1 MYNKII
7 KGIAVCNP
15 VDIDKDYL
23 LFTVDYAIK
32 MGFNHMQIVG
42 PIHDAVKGNIDGM
55 TLYRKYS
62 MFNEEK
68 DLAYVNHAVEAV
80 NEACVKTVASGIK
93 TYVWHH
99 ELELPIAFKEVYPE
113 ILNSCG
119 DVEVTHPLVQ
129 NFLEHKIIDFFY
141 AYPKVDG
148 IILTLHETKIPLL
161 KLKNQKL
168 GKTQRVK
175 YVTQIFFDICQKL
188 GKELVV
194 RPFASL
200 EEDYVMMAKAYE
212 EISTEL
218 LVMDKWTQFDWSL
231 TMPHNA
237 FYHKI
242 KNNPLFV
249 EGDIFGEFFG
259 KGRLPLML
267 KEHIAGKFDY
277 CEGFAPKGYVARID
291 RAGLDPFGDVN
302 EVNIHIMHAHLN
314 QKDVDAEIDAF
325 FHGKYPGA
333 WAEVRALMEQTEGV
347 LKKIF
352 YAKGYYFTEL
362 SLFPTLNHCKNHYY
376 FEMMRENCD
385 VASNEWYIPKNWE
398 RGALDGLLAEKEAA
412 FAETIE
418 LFTCLTALKGRIAQD
433 EYDKLWVK
441 FCNLKLV
448 AEIWLLLTK
457 IFMDYAKFFETRD
470 ENSALAL
477 EEDVT
482 KLMEVNLHGV
492 ELLGDKFYLLS
503 ISEYFTSGGSI
514 EAFAEEIRES
524 FRLEREAVECIEKEG
539 TDCLDKKELLDYV
552 ICGGAMEGHGLQKEV
567 NFSDT
572 LVRDGAL
579 CRIPGNKRGMEWSSI
594 NAHGWFSYEVKVKPL
609 AQNEIHIVMGSI
621 GEMLEVR
628 VTIGEKE
635 YEIREKVCGR
645 KELIFPYTAGEGCN
659 GVRIRFDKI
668 SGYTPCV
675 FAIKINKEGL
685 R

>member
-1 MYNKII
+1 MNNKKM

-23 LFTVDYAIK
+23 LFTVDYAAK
-32 MGFNHMQIVG
+32 MGFNHMQFVG

-62 MFNEEK
+62 MFNDEK
-68 DLAYVNHAVEAV
+68 NSIYVKHAMEAI
-80 NEACVKTVASGIK
+80 NEACVKTVSSGIK

-99 ELELPIAFKEVYPE
+99 ELELPSSFKEVYPE
-113 ILNSCG
+113 VLNNCG
-119 DVEVTHPLVQ
+119 DIEVTHPLVKD
-129 NFLEHKIIDFFY
+129 FLEHKIIDFFY
-141 AYPKVDG
+141 AYPGVDG

-161 KLKNQKL
+161 KLKDQKL
-168 GKTQRVK
+168 GKIERVK
-175 YVTQIFFDICQKL
+175 YVTQILFETCEKL

-200 EEDYVMMAKAYE
+200 EEDYIMMAKAYE
-212 EISTEL
+212 EISTDL

-242 KNNPLFV
+242 KNNPLVV

-267 KEHIAGKFDY
+267 KEHIADKFNY
-277 CEGFAPKGYVARID
+277 CEGFVPRGYVARID
-291 RAGLDPFGDVN
+291 RAGQNPFGDVN
-302 EVNIHIMHAHLN
+302 EVNIHILHAHLN
-314 QKDVDAEIDAF
+314 GKNVEQEINAF
-325 FHGKYPGA
+325 FSEKYHLAAFG
-333 WAEVRALMEQTEGV
+333 VRKLMEQTEAV

-376 FEMMRENCD
+376 FEMMREHYD
-385 VASNEWYIPKNWE
+385 IASNEWYIPRDWE
-398 RGALDGLLAEKEAA
+398 RGELKTLLEEKASAAIEAGILLERLESIKDTFDREDYKALW
-412 FAETIE
+412 T
-418 LFTCLTALKGRIAQD
+418 
-433 EYDKLWVK
+433 K
-441 FCNLKLV
+441 FCNLKIV
-448 AEIWLLLTK
+448 ARIWLSLTK
-457 IFMDYAKFFETRD
+457 VFIDYVKYFENR
-470 ENSALAL
+470 ENTFKDSL
-477 EEDVT
+477 EKGIEELLEWNRCG
-482 KLMEVNLHGV
+482 K
-492 ELLGDKFYLLS
+492 ELLGNEFYLLS
-503 ISEYFTSGGSI
+503 ISEYFTSGGSV
-514 EAFAEEIRES
+514 EAFAEEVRES
-524 FRLEREAVECIEKEG
+524 FRLEREAVERIEQE
-539 TDCLDKKELLDYV
+539 EVLDYV
-552 ICGGAMEGHGLQKEV
+552 VCGGAMEGHRLQKEV

-609 AQNEIHIVMGSI
+609 EENEIHIRMGSI

-635 YEIREKVCGR
+635 YEIREKVCGC
-645 KELIFPYTAGEGCN
+645 KDLTFVYTPNEECN
-659 GVRIRFDKI
+659 SVRIRFDKI

-675 FAIKINKEGL
+675 FLIKVI
-685 R
+685 

>member
-1 MYNKII
+1 MHNKKI
-7 KGIAVCNP
+7 KGLAVCNP

-23 LFTVDYAIK
+23 LFTVDYAAK
-32 MGFNHMQIVG
+32 MGFNHIQIVG

-62 MFNEEK
+62 MFNVEK
-68 DLAYVNHAVEAV
+68 DLGYVEYAMEAV
-80 NEACVKTVASGIK
+80 NEACVKTVTSGIK

-99 ELELPIAFKEVYPE
+99 ELELPSVFKEVYPE
-113 ILNSCG
+113 VLNNCG
-119 DVEVTHPLVQ
+119 DIEVTHPLVKD
-129 NFLEHKIIDFFY
+129 FLEHKIIDFFY
-141 AYPKVDG
+141 AYPNIDG

-161 KLKNQKL
+161 KLKDQKL
-168 GKTQRVK
+168 GKIERVK
-175 YVTQIFFDICQKL
+175 YVTQILLDTCKGL
-188 GKELVV
+188 GKELIV

-212 EISTEL
+212 EISTDL

-237 FYHKI
+237 FYAKI

-259 KGRLPLML
+259 KGQLPLML
-267 KEHIAGKFDY
+267 KEHIADKYAY
-277 CEGFAPKGYVARID
+277 CESFAPKGYVARID
-291 RAGLDPFGDVN
+291 RAGLDSFGDVN

-314 QKDVDAEIDAF
+314 QKDVDKEIDAF
-325 FHGKYPGA
+325 FGEKYPKVGTA
-333 WAEVRALMEQTEGV
+333 VRALMEQTEWV

-385 VASNEWYIPKNWE
+385 IASNEWYIPRDWE
-398 RGALDGLLAEKEAA
+398 RGTLESLLAEKEAA
-412 FAETIE
+412 FHEATE
-418 LFTCLTALKGRIAQD
+418 LLERLTKLKGRLAQE
-433 EYDKLWVK
+433 EYEKLRVK

-448 AEIWLLLTK
+448 AEIWLLLTR
-457 IFMDYAKFFETRD
+457 IFMDYVKYFQTR
-470 ENSALAL
+470 ENTYTIAL
-477 EEDVT
+477 EEDIT
-482 KLMEVNLHGV
+482 RLLEVNRCGA

-503 ISEYFTSGGSI
+503 ISEYFTSGGSV
-514 EAFAEEIRES
+514 EDFAKDVRES
-524 FRLEREAVECIEKEG
+524 FRLEREAVECIEQE
-539 TDCLDKKELLDYV
+539 DVLDYV
-552 ICGGAMEGHGLQKEV
+552 VCGGAMEGHRLQKEV

-572 LVRDGAL
+572 LVLDGAL
-579 CRIPGNKRGMEWSSI
+579 CRIPGNKRGMKWSSI

-609 AQNEIHIVMGSI
+609 EENEIHVVMGSI

-635 YEIREKVCGR
+635 YEIRENACGR
-645 KELIFPYTAGEGCN
+645 KALVLHYMPDKGCSF
-659 GVRIRFDKI
+659 VRIRFDKI

-675 FAIKINKEGL
+675 FEIKVV
-685 R
+685 

>member
-1 MYNKII
+1 MRVGERQEII

-23 LFTVDYAIK
+23 LFTVDYAAK
-32 MGFNHMQIVG
+32 MGFNHIQIVG

-55 TLYRKYS
+55 TMYHKYS
-62 MFNEEK
+62 MFNDEK
-68 DLAYVNHAVEAV
+68 DLDYVKHAMEAV

-99 ELELPIAFKEVYPE
+99 ELELPSAFKEVYPE
-113 ILNSCG
+113 VLNSCG
-119 DVEVTHPLVQ
+119 DIEVTHPLVKD
-129 NFLEHKIIDFFY
+129 FLEHKIMDFFY
-141 AYPKVDG
+141 AYPDIDG

-161 KLKNQKL
+161 KLKDQKL

-175 YVTQIFFDICQKL
+175 YVTQILFDICQKL
-188 GKELVV
+188 GKKLVV

-277 CEGFAPKGYVARID
+277 CEGFSPRGYVARID

-302 EVNIHIMHAHLN
+302 EVNIHILHAHLN
-314 QKDVDAEIDAF
+314 RKDVEKEIDAF
-325 FHGKYPGA
+325 FREKYPDA
-333 WAEVRALMEQTEGV
+333 WVEVRALMEQTEGV

-352 YAKGYYFTEL
+352 YANGYYFTEL

-376 FEMMRENCD
+376 FEMMRVNCD
-385 VASNEWYIPKNWE
+385 IASNEWYIP
-398 RGALDGLLAEKEAA
+398 RGWQRGMLEGLLEEKESAA
-412 FAETIE
+412 DEAAELLARLTE
-418 LFTCLTALKGRIAQD
+418 LKDRLTQE

-448 AEIWLLLTK
+448 AEIWLLLTR
-457 IFMDYAKFFETRD
+457 IFMDYAKYFQTR
-470 ENSALAL
+470 ENTYAIAL
-477 EEDVT
+477 EEHIT
-482 KLMEVNLHGV
+482 RILEVNRCGA
-492 ELLGDKFYLLS
+492 ELLSDKFYLLS

-524 FRLEREAVECIEKEG
+524 FRLEREAVERIEQEKV
-539 TDCLDKKELLDYV
+539 LDYV
-552 ICGGAMEGHGLQKEV
+552 VCGGAMEGHRLQKEV

-594 NAHGWFSYEVKVKPL
+594 NAHGWFSYELKVKPL
-609 AQNEIHIVMGSI
+609 TEHEIHIVMGSVE
-621 GEMLEVR
+621 EMLEVR

-645 KELIFPYTAGEGCN
+645 KELIFPYAAGEGCN
-659 GVRIRFDKI
+659 AVRIRFDKI

-675 FAIKINKEGL
+675 FVIKVNKE
-685 R
+685 

>member
-1 MYNKII
+1 MRSNERQERI

-23 LFTVDYAIK
+23 LFTVDYAAK

-62 MFNEEK
+62 MFNDEK
-68 DLAYVNHAVEAV
+68 DFAYVNHAVEAV
-80 NEACVKTVASGIK
+80 NEACVKTTACGIK
-93 TYVWHH
+93 SYVWHH
-99 ELELPIAFKEVYPE
+99 ELELPSAFREVYPE
-113 ILNSCG
+113 VLNSCG
-119 DVEVTHPLVQ
+119 DIEVTHPLVKD
-129 NFLEHKIIDFFY
+129 FLEHKIIDFFY
-141 AYPKVDG
+141 AYPNIDG

-161 KLKNQKL
+161 KLKDQKL
-168 GKTQRVK
+168 GKIERVK
-175 YVTQIFFDICQKL
+175 YVTQILFDICQKL

-212 EISTEL
+212 EISTDL

-277 CEGFAPKGYVARID
+277 CESFAPRGYVARID

-302 EVNIHIMHAHLN
+302 EVNIHMMHAHLN
-314 QKDVDAEIDAF
+314 RKDVEKEIDTF
-325 FHGKYPGA
+325 FQEKYPDA

-352 YAKGYYFTEL
+352 YAKEYYFTEL

-376 FEMMRENCD
+376 FEMMRTNCD
-385 VASNEWYIPKNWE
+385 IASNEWYIP
-398 RGALDGLLAEKEAA
+398 RGWQRGMLEGLLEEKAAA
-412 FAETIE
+412 FSEATE
-418 LFTCLTALKGRIAQD
+418 LLARLTELKDRLTQE

-448 AEIWLLLTK
+448 AEIWLLLTR
-457 IFMDYAKFFETRD
+457 IFMDYAKYFETRED
-470 ENSALAL
+470 VYAQAL
-477 EEDVT
+477 EEHVT
-482 KLMEVNLHGV
+482 KLLDVNRYGA
-492 ELLGDKFYLLS
+492 ELLGNKFYLLS
-503 ISEYFTSGGSI
+503 ISEYFSSGGSI

-524 FRLEREAVECIEKEG
+524 FQLEREAAKRIEKE
-539 TDCLDKKELLDYV
+539 ENVLDYV
-552 ICGGAMEGHGLQKEV
+552 VCGGAMEGHKLQKEV

-572 LVRDGAL
+572 FVRDGAL

-594 NAHGWFSYEVKVKPL
+594 KAHGWFSYEVEVKPL
-609 AQNEIHIVMGSI
+609 TEHEIHIVMGSI
-621 GEMLEVR
+621 GEQLEIR
-628 VTIGEKE
+628 VTIGDET
-635 YEIREKVCGR
+635 YEICEKACGR
-645 KELIFPYTAGEGCN
+645 KEFIIHYTAGAECN
-659 GVRIRFDKI
+659 AVMIRFDKI
-668 SGYTPCV
+668 SEYTPCV
-675 FAIKINKEGL
+675 FVIKINKEG
-685 R
+685 

>member
-1 MYNKII
+1 MRTSERKQII

-23 LFTVDYAIK
+23 LFTVDYAAE

-42 PIHDAVKGNIDGM
+42 PIHDAVKGNVDGM

-62 MFNEEK
+62 MFNDEK
-68 DLAYVNHAVEAV
+68 DLPYVKHAVEAV
-80 NEACVKTVASGIK
+80 NEACVKTISHGIK

-99 ELELPIAFKEVYPE
+99 ELELPSAFKEVYPE
-113 ILNSCG
+113 VLNNCG
-119 DVEVTHPLVQ
+119 DIEVTHPLVKD
-129 NFLEHKIIDFFY
+129 FLEHKIIDFFY
-141 AYPKVDG
+141 AYPNIDG

-161 KLKNQKL
+161 KLKDQKL
-168 GKTQRVK
+168 GKIERVK
-175 YVTQIFFDICQKL
+175 YVTQILFDTCKGL
-188 GKELVV
+188 GKELIV

-212 EISTEL
+212 EISTDL

-267 KEHIAGKFDY
+267 KEHIAGKFNY
-277 CEGFAPKGYVARID
+277 CEDFSPRGYVARID
-291 RAGLDPFGDVN
+291 RTGQDPFGDVN

-314 QKDVDAEIDAF
+314 QKDVNKEIDAF
-325 FHGKYPGA
+325 FREKYPVA
-333 WAEVRALMEQTEGV
+333 WAEVRALMEQTEAV

-362 SLFPTLNHCKNHYY
+362 SLFPGLNHCKNHYY

-385 VASNEWYIPKNWE
+385 IASNEWYIPRDWE
-398 RGALDGLLAEKEAA
+398 RGTLEDLLAEKETAA
-412 FAETIE
+412 SEAAELLE
-418 LFTCLTALKGRIAQD
+418 CLTELKDRLAEE

-448 AEIWLLLTK
+448 AEIWLVLNRT
-457 IFMDYAKFFETRD
+457 FMDYAKYFETRD
-470 ENSALAL
+470 DKYVDTL
-477 EEDVT
+477 EENIT
-482 KLMEVNLHGV
+482 KLLDVNRYGA

-524 FRLEREAVECIEKEG
+524 FRLEREAVERIEQEKV
-539 TDCLDKKELLDYV
+539 LDYV
-552 ICGGAMEGHGLQKEV
+552 ICGGAMEGHRLQKEV

-572 LVRDGAL
+572 FVRDGAL

-594 NAHGWFSYEVKVKPL
+594 NAHGWFSYEVKVKPYHEN
-609 AQNEIHIVMGSI
+609 AFEILMDSSDEELEVGIII
-621 GEMLEVR
+621 GENEYLIHKKIVGRTPILISYTENQGNTSARIHFNKVSSYTPF
-628 VTIGEKE
+628 V
-635 YEIREKVCGR
+635 YEIKV
-645 KELIFPYTAGEGCN
+645 KL
-659 GVRIRFDKI
+659 
-668 SGYTPCV
+668 
-675 FAIKINKEGL
+675 
-685 R
+685 

>member
-1 MYNKII
+1 MYDETI

-15 VDIDKDYL
+15 VDIDKEYL
-23 LFTVDYAIK
+23 LFTVDYAAK
-32 MGFNHMQIVG
+32 MGFNHIQIVG

-55 TLYRKYS
+55 TMYRKYS
-62 MFNEEK
+62 MFNDEK
-68 DLAYVNHAVEAV
+68 DLAYVKHAVESV

-93 TYVWHH
+93 NYVWHH
-99 ELELPIAFKEVYPE
+99 ELELPSAFKEVYPE
-113 ILNSCG
+113 VLNSCG
-119 DVEVTHPLVQ
+119 DIEVTHPLVKD
-129 NFLEHKIIDFFY
+129 FLEHKIIDFFY
-141 AYPKVDG
+141 VYPNVDG

-168 GKTQRVK
+168 GKIERVK
-175 YVTQIFFDICQKL
+175 YVTQILFDICQKL

-200 EEDYVMMAKAYE
+200 EEDYVMMTKAYE
-212 EISTEL
+212 EISTNL
-218 LVMDKWTQFDWSL
+218 LIMDKWTQFDWSL

-259 KGRLPLML
+259 KGCLPLML

-291 RAGLDPFGDVN
+291 RAGLDPFDDVN

-314 QKDVDAEIDAF
+314 RKDVEKEIDAF
-325 FHGKYPGA
+325 FQEKYPDA

-376 FEMMRENCD
+376 FEMMRENCGI
-385 VASNEWYIPKNWE
+385 ASNEWYIPRGWE
-398 RGALDGLLAEKEAA
+398 RGTLEGLLEEKETA
-412 FAETIE
+412 FREATEMLERLTE
-418 LFTCLTALKGRIAQD
+418 LKRRLEQK

-441 FCNLKLV
+441 YCNLKLV
-448 AEIWLLLTK
+448 AEIWLELTI
-457 IFMDYAKFFETRD
+457 IFMDYVKYFETRED
-470 ENSALAL
+470 TYAVSL
-477 EEDVT
+477 EEHIT
-482 KLMEVNLHGV
+482 RLLEVNRCGA
-492 ELLGDKFYLLS
+492 ELLGDKFYLLN

-514 EAFAEEIRES
+514 EDFAEEVRES
-524 FRLEREAVECIEKEG
+524 FHLEREAVDRIEQEKV
-539 TDCLDKKELLDYV
+539 LDYV
-552 ICGGAMEGHGLQKEV
+552 VCGGVMEGHKLQKEV

-572 LVRDGAL
+572 LVRDGTL

-594 NAHGWFSYEVKVKPL
+594 NAHGWFSYELKVKP
-609 AQNEIHIVMGSI
+609 QTENEIHVVMGST
-621 GEMLEVR
+621 GEQLEVR
-628 VTIGEKE
+628 VTIGEKD
-635 YEIREKVCGR
+635 YEVRENVCGR
-645 KELIFPYTAGEGCN
+645 KELIFPYTAGEGCSS
-659 GVRIRFDKI
+659 VRIRFDKV
-668 SGYTPCV
+668 SGYVPYV
-675 FAIKINKEGL
+675 FMIKVV
-685 R
+685 

>member
-1 MYNKII
+1 MHNEKI

-15 VDIDKDYL
+15 VDIDKDYI
-23 LFTVDYAIK
+23 LFTVDYAAK

-62 MFNEEK
+62 SFNDEK
-68 DLAYVNHAVEAV
+68 DLAYVEHAMKAV
-80 NEACVKTVASGIK
+80 NETCVKTVTSGIK

-99 ELELPIAFKEVYPE
+99 ELELPSVFKEVYPE
-113 ILNSCG
+113 VLNNCG
-119 DVEVTHPLVQ
+119 DIEVTHPLVKD
-129 NFLEHKIIDFFY
+129 FLEHKIIDFFY
-141 AYPKVDG
+141 AYPNIDG

-161 KLKNQKL
+161 KLKDQKL
-168 GKTQRVK
+168 GKIERVK
-175 YVTQIFFDICQKL
+175 YVTQILFDTCKGL
-188 GKELVV
+188 GKELIV

-212 EISTEL
+212 EISTDL

-237 FYHKI
+237 FYGKI

-259 KGRLPLML
+259 KGQLPLML
-267 KEHIAGKFDY
+267 KEHIADKYAY
-277 CEGFAPKGYVARID
+277 CESFTPKGYVARID
-291 RAGLDPFGDVN
+291 RAGLDSFGDVN

-314 QKDVDAEIDAF
+314 QKDVDKEIDAF
-325 FHGKYPGA
+325 FGEKYPKAGTA
-333 WAEVRALMEQTEGV
+333 VRALMEQTEGV

-385 VASNEWYIPKNWE
+385 IASNEWYIPRGWE
-398 RGALDGLLAEKEAA
+398 RGTLEGLLTEKETA
-412 FAETIE
+412 FHEATE
-418 LFTCLTALKGRIAQD
+418 LLKCLTELKGRLTQE

-448 AEIWLLLTK
+448 AEIWLALTR
-457 IFMDYAKFFETRD
+457 IFMDYVKYFETR
-470 ENSALAL
+470 ENTYAIAL
-477 EEDVT
+477 EEHIT
-482 KLMEVNLHGV
+482 RLLEVNRYGA

-514 EAFAEEIRES
+514 EDFAEEVRES
-524 FRLEREAVECIEKEG
+524 FHLEREAVERIEQK
-539 TDCLDKKELLDYV
+539 DVLDYV
-552 ICGGAMEGHGLQKEV
+552 VCGGAMEGHRLQKEV

-572 LVRDGAL
+572 LVLDGAL
-579 CRIPGNKRGMEWSSI
+579 CRIPGNKRGMKWSSI

-609 AQNEIHIVMGSI
+609 EVNEIHVVMGST

-635 YEIREKVCGR
+635 YEIRENVCGR
-645 KELIFPYTAGEGCN
+645 KELVFHYMPDEGCSL
-659 GVRIRFDKI
+659 VRVRFDKI

-675 FAIKINKEGL
+675 FEIKVS
-685 R
+685 

>member
-1 MYNKII
+1 MRAGERQEII

-23 LFTVDYAIK
+23 LFTVDYAVK

-42 PIHDAVKGNIDGM
+42 PIHDAIKGNIDGM

-62 MFNEEK
+62 MFNDEK
-68 DLAYVNHAVEAV
+68 DLSYVKHAVESV

-99 ELELPIAFKEVYPE
+99 ELELPSAFKEAYPE
-113 ILNSCG
+113 VLNNCG
-119 DVEVTHPLVQ
+119 DIEVTHPLVKD
-129 NFLEHKIIDFFY
+129 FLEHKIIDFFY

-161 KLKNQKL
+161 KLKDQKL
-168 GKTQRVK
+168 GKIQRVK
-175 YVTQIFFDICQKL
+175 YVTQILFDICQKL

-212 EISTEL
+212 EISTDL

-277 CEGFAPKGYVARID
+277 CEGFLPRGYVTRID

-314 QKDVDAEIDAF
+314 RKDVDKEIDTF
-325 FHGKYPGA
+325 FRAKYPEA
-333 WAEVRALMEQTEGV
+333 ASEIRALMEQTEGV

-385 VASNEWYIPKNWE
+385 IASNEWYIP
-398 RGALDGLLAEKEAA
+398 RGWQRGRLEGLLEEKELAAEEAAGLLAR
-412 FAETIE
+412 
-418 LFTCLTALKGRIAQD
+418 LTDLKDRITQE

-457 IFMDYAKFFETRD
+457 IFMDYVKYFEIREDTYVAK
-470 ENSALAL
+470 L

-482 KLMEVNLHGV
+482 KLLEVNRYGA
-492 ELLGDKFYLLS
+492 ELLHDKFYLLS

-514 EAFAEEIRES
+514 EAFTEEIRES
-524 FRLEREAVECIEKEG
+524 FHLEREAVERMEKDD
-539 TDCLDKKELLDYV
+539 TDCSDKKELLDYV
-552 ICGGAMEGHGLQKEV
+552 ICGGAMEGHRLQKEV

-572 LVRDGAL
+572 LVRDGVL

-594 NAHGWFSYEVKVKPL
+594 NAHGWFSYELKVKPMTEH
-609 AQNEIHIVMGSI
+609 EIYIVMGSI
-621 GEMLEVR
+621 GERLEAR
-628 VTIGEKE
+628 ITIGEKE
-635 YEIREKVCGR
+635 YEVRETVCGC
-645 KELIFPYTAGEGCN
+645 KGLKFPYTAEEGCN
-659 GVRIRFDKI
+659 SVRIRFDKI

-675 FAIKINKEGL
+675 FMITVV
-685 R
+685 

>member
-1 MYNKII
+1 MRAGERQEII

-23 LFTVDYAIK
+23 LFTVDYAAK
-32 MGFNHMQIVG
+32 MGFNHIQIVG
-42 PIHDAVKGNIDGM
+42 PIHDAIKGNIDGM
-55 TLYRKYS
+55 TMYRKYS
-62 MFNEEK
+62 MFNNEK
-68 DLAYVNHAVEAV
+68 DLAYVKHAVESV

-99 ELELPIAFKEVYPE
+99 ELELPSAFKEVYPE
-113 ILNSCG
+113 VLNSCG
-119 DVEVTHPLVQ
+119 DIEVTHPLVKD
-129 NFLEHKIIDFFY
+129 FLEHKIIDFFY
-141 AYPKVDG
+141 AYPDIDG

-161 KLKNQKL
+161 KLKDQKL
-168 GKTQRVK
+168 GKIERVK
-175 YVTQIFFDICQKL
+175 YVTQILFDICQKL

-314 QKDVDAEIDAF
+314 RKDVEKEIDAF
-325 FHGKYPGA
+325 FRAKYPEA
-333 WAEVRALMEQTEGV
+333 ASEVRALMEQTEGV

-352 YAKGYYFTEL
+352 YANGYYFTEL

-376 FEMMRENCD
+376 FEMMRANCD
-385 VASNEWYIPKNWE
+385 IASNEWYIP
-398 RGALDGLLAEKEAA
+398 RGWQRGMLEGLLEEKASAADEAA
-412 FAETIE
+412 E
-418 LFTCLTALKGRIAQD
+418 LFACLTELKDRLTQE

-441 FCNLKLV
+441 FCNLKMV
-448 AEIWLLLTK
+448 AEIWLLLTR
-457 IFMDYAKFFETRD
+457 IFMDYAKYFETRED
-470 ENSALAL
+470 AYAHAL
-477 EEDVT
+477 EEHVT
-482 KLMEVNLHGV
+482 ELLEVNRYGA

-524 FRLEREAVECIEKEG
+524 FQLEREAVECIEKEANV
-539 TDCLDKKELLDYV
+539 LDYV
-552 ICGGAMEGHGLQKEV
+552 VCGGAMEGHRLQKEV

-628 VTIGEKE
+628 VIIGEKE
-635 YEIREKVCGR
+635 YEIREKICGC
-645 KELIFPYTAGEGCN
+645 KELIFPYAAGEGCN

-675 FAIKINKEGL
+675 LVIKVNKE
-685 R
+685 

>member
-1 MYNKII
+1 MHNEKI
-7 KGIAVCNP
+7 KGIAVSNP

-23 LFTVDYAIK
+23 LYTVDYAAK
-32 MGFNHMQIVG
+32 MGFNHMQFVG
-42 PIHDAVKGNIDGM
+42 PIHDVVKGNIDGM
-55 TLYRKYS
+55 TLYRKYG
-62 MFNEEK
+62 MFNDEK
-68 DLAYVNHAVEAV
+68 DLDYVEYAMEAV
-80 NEACVKTVASGIK
+80 NEACVKTVTSGIK

-99 ELELPIAFKEVYPE
+99 ELELPSAFKLVYPE
-113 ILNSCG
+113 VLNGCG
-119 DVEVTHPLVQ
+119 DIEVTHPLVKD
-129 NFLEHKIIDFFY
+129 FLEHKIMDFFY

-168 GKTQRVK
+168 GKIERVK
-175 YVTQIFFDICQKL
+175 YVTQILFDTCKAL

-200 EEDYVMMAKAYE
+200 EEDYVMMTKGYE
-212 EISTEL
+212 EISTDL

-237 FYHKI
+237 FYSKI

-259 KGRLPLML
+259 KGQLPLML
-267 KEHIAGKFDY
+267 KEHIAGKFSY
-277 CEGFAPKGYVARID
+277 CESFAPRGYVARID

-314 QKDVDAEIDAF
+314 QKDVDKEIDAF
-325 FHGKYPGA
+325 FREKYQDA
-333 WAEVRALMEQTEGV
+333 WAEVRTLMEQTENV
-347 LKKIF
+347 LKKVF

-385 VASNEWYIPKNWE
+385 IASNEWYIPKNWE
-398 RGALDGLLAEKEAA
+398 RGTLESLLAEKEVA
-412 FAETIE
+412 FVEATT
-418 LFTCLTALKGRIAQD
+418 LFQCLTKLEGRMAQE

-448 AEIWLLLTK
+448 AEIWLTLTM
-457 IFMDYAKFFETRD
+457 IFMDYVKYFGTRD
-470 ENSALAL
+470 DKYVVSL
-477 EEDVT
+477 EANIE
-482 KLMEVNLHGV
+482 KLLEVNRQDA
-492 ELLGDKFYLLS
+492 ELLSNKFYLLS

-524 FRLEREAVECIEKEG
+524 FRLEREAVGCMEQEKV
-539 TDCLDKKELLDYV
+539 LDYV
-552 ICGGAMEGHGLQKEV
+552 CGGAMEGHRLQKEV

-572 LVRDGAL
+572 LVRDEAL

-594 NAHGWFSYEVKVKPL
+594 NAHGWFSYEVKVKPQ
-609 AQNEIHIVMGSI
+609 AEHEIHIVMGSVA
-621 GEMLEVR
+621 EMLEVR
-628 VTIGEKE
+628 VTIGEEE
-635 YEIREKVCGR
+635 YEIHEQVCGR
-645 KELIFPYTAGEGCN
+645 KALNFPYTAEEGCN
-659 GVRIRFDKI
+659 AVRIRFDKV
-668 SGYTPCV
+668 SGYTPYV
-675 FAIKINKEGL
+675 FTIKVVEGSHL
-685 R
+685 

>member
-1 MYNKII
+1 MRAGERQEII

-23 LFTVDYAIK
+23 LFTVDYAAK
-32 MGFNHMQIVG
+32 MGFNHIQIVG

-55 TLYRKYS
+55 TMYRKYS
-62 MFNEEK
+62 MFNDEK
-68 DLAYVNHAVEAV
+68 DLAYVKHAVESV

-99 ELELPIAFKEVYPE
+99 ELELPSAFKEFYPE
-113 ILNSCG
+113 VLNSCG
-119 DVEVTHPLVQ
+119 DIEVTHPLVKD
-129 NFLEHKIIDFFY
+129 FLEHKIVDFFY
-141 AYPKVDG
+141 VYPNVDG

-161 KLKNQKL
+161 KLKDQKL
-168 GKTQRVK
+168 GKIQRVK
-175 YVTQIFFDICQKL
+175 YVTQILFDICQKL

-212 EISTEL
+212 EISTDL

-267 KEHIAGKFDY
+267 KEHMAGKFEY
-277 CEGFAPKGYVARID
+277 CEGFIPKGYVARID

-314 QKDVDAEIDAF
+314 RKDVDKEIDAF
-325 FHGKYPGA
+325 FRAKYPEA
-333 WAEVRALMEQTEGV
+333 ALEVRALMEQTEGV

-352 YAKGYYFTEL
+352 YANGYYFTEL

-376 FEMMRENCD
+376 FEMMRANCD
-385 VASNEWYIPKNWE
+385 IASNEWYIPKNWK
-398 RGALDGLLAEKEAA
+398 RGTLEGILTEKEAA
-412 FAETIE
+412 FQEATE
-418 LFTCLTALKGRIAQD
+418 LLARLTELKDGLTQE

-448 AEIWLLLTK
+448 AEIWLLLTR
-457 IFMDYAKFFETRD
+457 IFIDYAKYFETRED
-470 ENSALAL
+470 AYAHAM
-477 EEDVT
+477 EEHVT
-482 KLMEVNLHGV
+482 KLLEVNRYGA
-492 ELLGDKFYLLS
+492 ELLGNKFYLLS
-503 ISEYFTSGGSI
+503 ISEYFISGGSI

-524 FRLEREAVECIEKEG
+524 FQLEREAVERIEKEANV
-539 TDCLDKKELLDYV
+539 LDYV
-552 ICGGAMEGHGLQKEV
+552 VCGGAMEGHRLQKEV

-594 NAHGWFSYEVKVKPL
+594 NAHGWFSYELKVKPL
-609 AQNEIHIVMGSI
+609 TEHKIHIVMGSI
-621 GEMLEVR
+621 GEMLEVC

-635 YEIREKVCGR
+635 YEIRENVCGC
-645 KELIFPYTAGEGCN
+645 KELIFPYTAGEDCSS
-659 GVRIRFDKI
+659 VKIRFDKI

-675 FAIKINKEGL
+675 FAIKVNKE
-685 R
+685 